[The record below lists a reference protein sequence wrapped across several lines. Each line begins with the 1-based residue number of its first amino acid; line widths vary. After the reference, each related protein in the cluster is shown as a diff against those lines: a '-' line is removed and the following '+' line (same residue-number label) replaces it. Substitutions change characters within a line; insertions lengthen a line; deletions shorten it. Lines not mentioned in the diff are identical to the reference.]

1 MTTAEEKVETLQA
14 RINALKQEQKKQQ
27 KIVNKK
33 KRNARTKRLIET
45 GAVVEKFF
53 GAEINLDKMSD
64 YLSRRAEHIK
74 QDVVKLEQAGQ
85 MNSHEPTSLQ

>member
-64 YLSRRAEHIK
+64 YLSRRAEYIK

-85 MNSHEPTSLQ
+85 MPNHE

>member
-33 KRNARTKRLIET
+33 KRNARTKRLIEI
-45 GAVVEKFF
+45 GAVVESALD
-53 GAEINLDKMSD
+53 AEVPKEDLPKLKEFLIRHKND
-64 YLSRRAEHIK
+64 YSQTAP
-74 QDVVKLEQAGQ
+74 VVAVTD
-85 MNSHEPTSLQ
+85 EPPF

>member
-1 MTTAEEKVETLQA
+1 MTTAEEKVETIQA

-33 KRNARTKRLIET
+33 KRNARTKRLIEI

-64 YLSRRAEHIK
+64 YLSRHAEYIK

-85 MNSHEPTSLQ
+85 MPNHE